1 MSKKDDGHLHEPT
14 GDWWYNNKTG
24 EVEQGP
30 KSFGVDRDGPFATR
44 DEAARAP
51 ELFRERSKEWSKN
64 EEDLLDLD

>member
-30 KSFGVDRDGPFATR
+30 KSFGVDRDGPFKTR
-44 DEAARAP
+44 EEAERAP
-51 ELFRERSKEWSKN
+51 ELFRERSREWS
-64 EEDLLDLD
+64 EDEALGED